1 MCMVT
6 SENSCVSRGWLSLRL
21 QLIRRVVRQR
31 HSVSTSIARL
41 LVLLMTV
48 ACLVNGC
55 SCADD
60 RVPYVTIADSTWD
73 ESNRRMNES
82 VEPADS
88 SVFFVTR
95 YDPDRDPFEDL
106 QAAASVAQAENK
118 RIILVVGGNWCL
130 PCIKVARFWA
140 ETESIRERLIS
151 NFVVVKVNF
160 GPLNHNERFLSQFP
174 EIIGFPHIFVLDS
187 NGKAT
192 LPPVEGTGFGL
203 FDEELFPHY
212 LDRWAP
218 GREEHTM
225 RDHR

>member
-1 MCMVT
+1 MT
-6 SENSCVSRGWLSLRL
+6 ERLPRLVSQRL
-21 QLIRRVVRQR
+21 QLICRVVRQR
-31 HSVSTSIARL
+31 LAVSTSMASLTAL
-41 LVLLMTV
+41 LVMV

-55 SCADD
+55 SCTDD
-60 RVPYVTIADSTWD
+60 RIPYIIIDSIWD

-88 SVFFVTR
+88 SVFFVTK

-151 NFVVVKVNF
+151 NFVVVKVNY
-160 GPLNHNERFLSQFP
+160 GPLNHNERFLSQFQ

-187 NGKAT
+187 DGRT
-192 LPPVEGTGFGL
+192 LVPPVEGTGFHL
-203 FDEELFPHY
+203 FDEELFPTY
-212 LDRWAP
+212 LDSWAP
-218 GREEHTM
+218 QNKQGTM
-225 RDHR
+225 